1 MPFSLNF
8 RYRWHDMPLIQ
19 PYLTHLRSLL
29 PSWRARRAVDSH
41 LASPSLDRHHLLI
54 SRALRQN
61 FCAVTHSF
69 FLTPL
74 NGSSTSSRPDTKG
87 LLSSV
92 PAKQRKKRGV
102 KARRKV
108 NREGTARDPSPQA
121 KRFLRWRPPY
131 RLTPCLHCS
140 LRCVSFCRFVR
151 SSAGILDQSK
161 GKRNPNANPKSC
173 APLPVSPVTRGAPVT
188 HTFHIHHY
196 YYWRS
201 IHSSSER
208 LL

>member
-74 NGSSTSSRPDTKG
+74 NVSSTSSRPDTKG

-92 PAKQRKKRGV
+92 PSKEKKEASRQGARSIVKVRQETQALRRRG
-102 KARRKV
+102 
-108 NREGTARDPSPQA
+108 
-121 KRFLRWRPPY
+121 
-131 RLTPCLHCS
+131 
-140 LRCVSFCRFVR
+140 
-151 SSAGILDQSK
+151 
-161 GKRNPNANPKSC
+161 SC
-173 APLPVSPVTRGAPVT
+173 AGDPLPPDSVPSLFAALCELL
-188 HTFHIHHY
+188 
-196 YYWRS
+196 S
-201 IHSSSER
+201 IRPFIRRYS
-208 LL
+208 